1 MVAPGHGD
9 ALSVAAI
16 TTRESETI
24 FVTPLQE
31 SAGGVIAPPFAAL
44 VIGGSVGGL
53 AAAHELRAIGADI
66 TVFERSVDRTQP
78 RGAGIVM
85 QPEVESLLGRLGR
98 SVPSVSVLLRERQQ
112 LHRDGRLSRYA
123 APQWMTAWDTLYSAL
138 REPLPD
144 GCYRLDSELA
154 SLRVA
159 GDDVRAAF
167 TAGQHESGN
176 FVVGADGAGSTVR
189 SLLDIPGVARY
200 SGYVAFRGL
209 ESEVGLPSHLVELL
223 AERFT
228 MFAVPGLQLLCYL
241 VPGAGGEL
249 EPGSRRVNWVWYV
262 NTAESKLP
270 WLLTG
275 NSGRRFDHF
284 VPPGELTSDA
294 LARLHALGHEQ
305 LPPQFA
311 ELVGHSNVFMQP
323 VFDVPPATMTGDH
336 AVVIGDAAGTVRPHT
351 ASGTSKAFGDA
362 ADLARAIR
370 GADSHG
376 ELPRMLKQWEARRLS
391 HLNAVARNGIRLA
404 AQCSLGVAGPQ
415 FLSAI
420 RRAG

>member
-1 MVAPGHGD
+1 MVGP
-9 ALSVAAI
+9 S
-16 TTRESETI
+16 
-24 FVTPLQE
+24 FTP
-31 SAGGVIAPPFAAL
+31 L

-53 AAAHELRAIGADI
+53 AAAHELRSIGAEV

-85 QPEVESLLGRLGR
+85 QPEVETLLGRLGR

-112 LHRDGRLSRYA
+112 LHRDGSLSRYH

-144 GCYRLDSELA
+144 GCYRLDSELT
-154 SLRVA
+154 SVRVD
-159 GDDVRAAF
+159 GDDVTAAF
-167 TAGQHESGN
+167 TAGHHACGD
-176 FVVGADGAGSTVR
+176 FLVGADGVGSTVR
-189 SLLDIPGVARY
+189 SLLNIPGAAGY

-209 ESEVGLPSHLVELL
+209 EQEGDLPTHLVELL

-228 MFAVPGLQLLCYL
+228 MFGVPGLQLLCYL

-249 EPGSRRVNWVWYV
+249 DRGSRRVNWVWYV
-262 NTAESKLP
+262 NTAGTELP

-284 VPPGELTSDA
+284 VPPGELHSDVIARLRA
-294 LARLHALGHEQ
+294 LARDE

-311 ELVGHSNVFMQP
+311 ELVEHSHVFLQP
-323 VFDVPPATMTGDH
+323 VFDVAPAAMADDH
-336 AVVIGDAAGTVRPHT
+336 AVLIGDAAGTVRPHT

-362 ADLARAIR
+362 ADLARTIR
-370 GADSHG
+370 GAHFRG
-376 ELPRMLKQWEARRLS
+376 ELPQILKQWEARRLS
-391 HLNAVARNGIRLA
+391 HLSTVARHGIRLA
-404 AQCSLGVAGPQ
+404 AQSSLGIAGPVL
-415 FLSAI
+415 LSES
-420 RRAG
+420 RKAG

>member
-1 MVAPGHGD
+1 
-9 ALSVAAI
+9 
-16 TTRESETI
+16 
-24 FVTPLQE
+24 
-31 SAGGVIAPPFAAL
+31 VISPFAAL

-53 AAAHELRAIGADI
+53 AAAHELVSIGAEV

-112 LHRDGRLSRYA
+112 LHRDGSLNRYA
-123 APQWMTAWDTLYSAL
+123 APQWMTAWDTLYAAL
-138 REPLPD
+138 REPLPE
-144 GCYRLDSELA
+144 GCYHLDSELA

-159 GDDVRAAF
+159 GDEVTATF
-167 TAGQHESGN
+167 TAAHHDSGN
-176 FVVGADGAGSTVR
+176 FVVGADGVGSTVR
-189 SLLDIPGVARY
+189 SLLDIAGAESY

-209 ESEVGLPSHLVELL
+209 EPEAELPSPLVELL

-241 VPGAGGEL
+241 VPGSGGEL

-262 NTAESKLP
+262 NTAESNLP

-284 VPPGELTSDA
+284 VPPGELAPDA
-294 LARLHALGHEQ
+294 LARLHALGHDQ

-311 ELVGHSNVFMQP
+311 ELLEHSNVFMQP
-323 VFDVPPATMTGDH
+323 VFDAPPVAMVGDH
-336 AVVIGDAAGTVRPHT
+336 AAIIGDAAGTVRPHT

-362 ADLARAIR
+362 ADLARAIH
-370 GADSHG
+370 GAGSYG

-391 HLNAVARNGIRLA
+391 HLAAVAQHGIGLA
-404 AQCSLGVAGPQ
+404 AQSSLGVAGPQ
-415 FLSAI
+415 FLSES

>member
-1 MVAPGHGD
+1 
-9 ALSVAAI
+9 
-16 TTRESETI
+16 
-24 FVTPLQE
+24 
-31 SAGGVIAPPFAAL
+31 
-44 VIGGSVGGL
+44 L
-53 AAAHELRAIGADI
+53 AAAHELRFAGAEV

-85 QPEVESLLGRLGR
+85 QAEVESLLARLGR
-98 SVPSVSVLLRERQQ
+98 SVPSVSVQLHARQQ
-112 LHRDGRLSRYA
+112 LHRDGRLDRYA

-154 SLRVA
+154 SLQA
-159 GDDVRAAF
+159 TGTDVTATF
-167 TAGQHESGN
+167 TAGRHATGDV
-176 FVVGADGAGSTVR
+176 VVGADGVGSTVR
-189 SLLDIPGVARY
+189 SLLNIPGIAAY

-209 ESEVGLPSHLVELL
+209 EPEAELPTRLVELL

-241 VPGAGGEL
+241 VPGARGEL

-262 NTAESKLP
+262 NTAESNLP

-275 NSGRRFDHF
+275 RSGRRFDHF
-284 VPPGELTSDA
+284 VPPGELTA
-294 LARLHALGHEQ
+294 GAIARLHALGHEQ

-311 ELVGHSNVFMQP
+311 ELVQHSDVFMQP
-323 VFDVPPATMTGDH
+323 VFDVPPVAMTGDH
-336 AVVIGDAAGTVRPHT
+336 AVLIGDAAGTVRPHT

-362 ADLARAIR
+362 ADLARVIHAT
-370 GADSHG
+370 DSDDD
-376 ELPRMLKQWEARRLS
+376 LPRMLKQWEAQRLS
-391 HLNAVARNGIRLA
+391 HLNEVAHHGVRLA
-404 AQCSLGVAGPQ
+404 RQSSLGVTGPQ
-415 FLSAI
+415 FLSES